1 MSEKINRSVARALEM
16 LELVAESKEDLTITE
31 ISKQLGIP
39 KSTTFDILYT
49 LLEKGYLEQAS
60 EKQKSFRLGMKL
72 FQTGARYIEQTPFH
86 DLAHATLE
94 QLAEVAGETAFLAIL
109 NKDELVY
116 LDKVESP
123 NSVRTS
129 ARIGSSNPLYCT
141 GLGKALL
148 ATMPDDDVKAVLAR
162 TGGLQAITPFTLT
175 DESRFMEV
183 LYQARR
189 QGYAVDDREHNAEV
203 FCLAAPVYNLHGR
216 VSAAISVASLYN
228 KINNDPQK
236 IAALGKMISDAAL
249 GLSQRI
255 GFRGSC
261 LYADFA
267 SH

>member
-1 MSEKINRSVARALEM
+1 M
-16 LELVAESKEDLTITE
+16 
-31 ISKQLGIP
+31 
-39 KSTTFDILYT
+39 
-49 LLEKGYLEQAS
+49 LEKGYLEQAS

-72 FQTGARYIEQTPFH
+72 FQTGTRYIEQTPFH

-141 GLGKALL
+141 GLGK
-148 ATMPDDDVKAVLAR
+148 
-162 TGGLQAITPFTLT
+162 
-175 DESRFMEV
+175 
-183 LYQARR
+183 
-189 QGYAVDDREHNAEV
+189 
-203 FCLAAPVYNLHGR
+203 
-216 VSAAISVASLYN
+216 
-228 KINNDPQK
+228 
-236 IAALGKMISDAAL
+236 MISDAAL

-255 GFRGSC
+255 GFRGSR
-261 LYADFA
+261 LYADFT